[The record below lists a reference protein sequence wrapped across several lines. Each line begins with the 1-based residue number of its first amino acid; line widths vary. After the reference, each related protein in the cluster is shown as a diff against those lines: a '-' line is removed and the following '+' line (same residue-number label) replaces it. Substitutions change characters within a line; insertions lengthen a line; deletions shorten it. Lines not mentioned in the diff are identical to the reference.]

1 MNATGTRVWVEAALF
16 LILGF
21 VAIGIPL
28 IPMGLAADS
37 LPFPDLLLVLIIA
50 WIIRRPET
58 APLLAVVFLAV
69 LADAMLMRPIGL
81 WSLIILIGTETLRF
95 SIRAFRD
102 IPFVLEWAYVAGLL
116 ILMTL
121 LQSVF
126 LLISFSDIYGFSDQA
141 WHVLR
146 TIAIYPIMVAVLHYI
161 FRIRVP
167 KLADRPNRLGKVS

>member
-1 MNATGTRVWVEAALF
+1 MNTSGTRYWLEVVLF

-21 VAIGIPL
+21 VAIGIPM

-37 LPFPDLLLVLIIA
+37 LPVPDLLFGLIIA

-58 APLLAVVFLAV
+58 APLFSVVFVAV
-69 LADAMLMRPIGL
+69 LADAMLMRPLGL
-81 WSLIILIGTETLRF
+81 WALLILIGSEALRF
-95 SIRAFRD
+95 SLRAFRD

-116 ILMTL
+116 VLMTL
-121 LQSVF
+121 LQSVILF
-126 LLISFSDIYGFSDQA
+126 VSFSDGYGFSDQT

-146 TIAIYPIMVAVLHYI
+146 TIAIYPVIVAMLHYI